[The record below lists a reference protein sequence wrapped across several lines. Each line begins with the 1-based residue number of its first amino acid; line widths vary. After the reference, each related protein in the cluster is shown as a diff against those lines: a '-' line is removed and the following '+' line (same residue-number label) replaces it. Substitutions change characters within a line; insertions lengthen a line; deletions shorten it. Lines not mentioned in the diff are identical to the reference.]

1 MSRVHSL
8 DERRKLHAVR
18 VAGVVFLIAASLVF
32 FFGLGGTHSH
42 GELFVSAG
50 SSEVRLPGS
59 RPGGEERAEPVIAAG
74 ELRFRLASASNKDHE
89 FAVFKQSGEGETL
102 AGSTVAGMNSDG
114 PALQLTPG
122 RYRIVCTTPGH
133 ESQGMSYGLRV
144 E

>member
-42 GELFVSAG
+42 
-50 SSEVRLPGS
+50 
-59 RPGGEERAEPVIAAG
+59 EERAEPVIAAG